1 MANNKVQKNTKK
13 GIGKKIAVGMTT
25 ASLTLLLGTSAY
37 LIGTNWWSIKAG
49 LKGQNL
55 FTQDQVQEKVDQA
68 YQEGLGDS
76 LVYQNAIKEL
86 TQNLRKTEA
95 SLNQVLAERDQIVIE
110 REDLQLK
117 LDELNTQLDELNKKY
132 TNVSNEYWDNYNKIA
147 EYEKQIEDL
156 NKLIEDL
163 NKQDGNN
170 TELINQLNTQVDNL
184 QNLVTQLQTTNDLN
198 LSTIASLNAQI
209 SNLKQQINDMTS
221 NSQTASGQINALN
234 NKIAELQASIN
245 YYETYI
251 SSLQNETQVVIT
263 FEVAGSVYNIQIV
276 NKGSKCSVTTPA
288 STTYRIFNGWTV
300 NGQTIDLSNYNFD
313 VNTKV
318 VADFTY
324 KYDVK
329 FMVDN
334 EVVDSKIIESGAYP
348 TLPSNPTKEGYVFE
362 GWSSNGVDIINDIT
376 TTPVTSNVTY
386 YAVFSKTYTV
396 TFVNGEENTTYKVK
410 NGSMISEIPE
420 VESTP
425 VKTFNGWKLNGSFV
439 DPTTY
444 QVYGDTTFVADFTI
458 KTFST
463 MSWDEISN
471 LSASGEAS
479 TYLNVG
485 DEKTITATIE
495 GVKQELTF
503 VILGFNHDDLADG
516 TGKAGISI
524 GLKGYVTGKNGYVY
538 NSNTNGGYK
547 YVGSSYEKTILPNIL
562 SNLPTELKQNIK
574 TVSKGCCTAYPTDS
588 DNDVKIVNCDLFL
601 FSVNEVCGDNKLSDR
616 STQYDYFKKND
627 LYIDIDGNIL
637 SRDYTG
643 GYQAE
648 ISAGGWEID
657 GSSSTLLCFGFC
669 I

>member
-1 MANNKVQKNTKK
+1 MANNKVQNNKK
-13 GIGKKIAVGMTT
+13 GTGKKIVVGITT
-25 ASLTLLLGTSAY
+25 ACLTLLLGTSAY
-37 LIGTNWWSIKAG
+37 LIGTNWSSIKAG

-55 FTQDQVQEKVDQA
+55 FTQEQVQEKVDQA

-76 LVYQNAIKEL
+76 LKYQNAITEL
-86 TQNLRKTEA
+86 TQNLRKAEA
-95 SLNQVLAERDQIVIE
+95 SLNQVLAERDQVIAE
-110 REDLQLK
+110 REDLK
-117 LDELNTQLDELNKKY
+117 INIDSLNNQLDELNQKY
-132 TNVSNEYWDNYNKIA
+132 TNVSNEYWDNYNKIG

-156 NKLIEDL
+156 NKQIDAL

-170 TELINQLNTQVDNL
+170 TELINQLNTQVANL

-251 SSLQNETQVVIT
+251 SSLQNETQVAIT
-263 FEVAGSVYNIQIV
+263 FEAAGSVYNIQIV

-300 NGQTIDLSNYNFD
+300 NGQTIDLSSYTFD

-334 EVVDSKIIESGAYP
+334 EVVDSKIIESGAYS
-348 TLPSNPTKEGYVFE
+348 TLPTNPTKEDYTFE
-362 GWSSNGVDIINDIT
+362 GWSLNGVDIIDNIT

-386 YAVFSKTYTV
+386 YAVFSRTYTV

-410 NGSMISEIPE
+410 NGSMVSEIPE

-458 KTFST
+458 KTFET
-463 MSWDEISN
+463 MSWDEISS

-524 GLKGYVTGKNGYVY
+524 GLKGLTVKRDYSAFYACKY
-538 NSNTNGGYK
+538 NDSHYYK
-547 YVGSSYEKTILPNIL
+547 TVLPEIL

-574 TVSKGCCTAYPTDS
+574 TVSKGCMYNYQLTFTVDCQ
-588 DNDVKIVNCDLFL
+588 LFL
-601 FSVNEVCGDNKLSDR
+601 FSVNEICGDGKLSTV
-616 STQYDYFKKND
+616 STQYEYCKNNSAF
-627 LYIDIDGNIL
+627 YGYSYL
-637 SRDYTG
+637 SRDYNG
-643 GYQAE
+643 GYNVE
-648 ISAGGWEID
+648 FTPNGEWGGYTTDDESNF
-657 GSSSTLLCFGFC
+657 GLSFGFC

>member
-1 MANNKVQKNTKK
+1 MANNKVQNNKK
-13 GIGKKIAVGMTT
+13 GTGKKIVVGITT
-25 ASLTLLLGTSAY
+25 ACLTLLLGTSAY
-37 LIGTNWWSIKAG
+37 LIGTNWSSIKAG

-55 FTQDQVQEKVDQA
+55 FTQEQVQEKVDQA

-76 LVYQNAIKEL
+76 LKYQNAITEL
-86 TQNLRKTEA
+86 TQNLRKAEA
-95 SLNQVLAERDQIVIE
+95 SLNQVLAERDQLVAE
-110 REDLQLK
+110 REDLK
-117 LDELNTQLDELNKKY
+117 LNIDNLNTQLDELNKKY
-132 TNVSNEYWDNYNKIA
+132 TSVSNEYWANYQKI
-147 EYEKQIEDL
+147 EEYKQQISDYEKQINEL
-156 NKLIEDL
+156 T
-163 NKQDGNN
+163 KQDGNN
-170 TELINQLNTQVDNL
+170 SELINQLNTQVANL

-251 SSLQNETQVVIT
+251 SSLQNETQVAIT

-276 NKGSKCSVTTPA
+276 NKGSKASVTTPA
-288 STTYRIFNGWTV
+288 STTYRIFNGWLID
-300 NGQTIDLSNYNFD
+300 GQTVDLNTHIFNT
-313 VNTKV
+313 NTKV

-334 EVVDSKIIESGAYP
+334 EVVDSKIIESGAYS
-348 TLPSNPTKEGYVFE
+348 TLPTNPTKEDYTFE
-362 GWSSNGVDIINDIT
+362 GWSLNGVDIIDNIT

-386 YAVFSKTYTV
+386 YAVFSRTYTV

-410 NGSMISEIPE
+410 NGSMISETPE

-425 VKTFNGWKLNGSFV
+425 VKTFNGWRLNGSFV

-458 KTFST
+458 KTFET

-524 GLKGYVTGKNGYVY
+524 GLKGLTVKRDYRAYYACYY
-538 NSNTNGGYK
+538 NESDY
-547 YVGSSYEKTILPNIL
+547 YKTILPEIL

-574 TVSKGCCTAYPTDS
+574 TVSKGCIYNSKPTFTVD
-588 DNDVKIVNCDLFL
+588 CQLFL
-601 FSVNEVCGDNKLSDR
+601 FSVNEIIGGDKFANV
-616 STQYDYFKKND
+616 STQYEYCKNNSAFYDTAYF
-627 LYIDIDGNIL
+627 
-637 SRDYTG
+637 SRDYSG
-643 GYQAE
+643 GYN
-648 ISAGGWEID
+648 INFTVNGKYGGYETD
-657 GSSSTLLCFGFC
+657 SSEESFGLCFGFC